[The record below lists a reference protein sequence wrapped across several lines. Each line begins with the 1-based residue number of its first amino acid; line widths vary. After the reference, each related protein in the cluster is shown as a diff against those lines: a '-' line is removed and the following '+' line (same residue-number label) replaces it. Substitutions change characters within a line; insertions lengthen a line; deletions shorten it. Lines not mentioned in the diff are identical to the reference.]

1 MPVDIVTVEQWGIA
15 AIDGEDQA
23 VLDPM
28 MHGLSFD
35 TKALAHIGDGEQA
48 ARPLF
53 LKKAQ
58 QIGMTQFPQ
67 RSTLPLERKAEPR
80 GGERIAVE
88 TASDKGQ
95 GRAEIQV
102 VGDSGQM
109 HAEWA
114 LTQLLRWPSRLAPV
128 CLYGTSSL
136 SSLLLRNGTM
146 VLQRVQQP
154 LLIIDGHPRFLRFGQ
169 L

>member
-1 MPVDIVTVEQWGIA
+1 
-15 AIDGEDQA
+15 
-23 VLDPM
+23 

-48 ARPLF
+48 
-53 LKKAQ
+53 
-58 QIGMTQFPQ
+58 
-67 RSTLPLERKAEPR
+67 
-80 GGERIAVE
+80 
-88 TASDKGQ
+88 
-95 GRAEIQV
+95 EISFQV

-109 HAEWA
+109 HAERT
-114 LTQLLRWPSRLAPV
+114 LTQLLGWPSILAPV

-146 VLQRVQQP
+146 VLQHVQQP
-154 LLIIDGHPRFLRFGQ
+154 LLIMDGHPCFLRFGQ